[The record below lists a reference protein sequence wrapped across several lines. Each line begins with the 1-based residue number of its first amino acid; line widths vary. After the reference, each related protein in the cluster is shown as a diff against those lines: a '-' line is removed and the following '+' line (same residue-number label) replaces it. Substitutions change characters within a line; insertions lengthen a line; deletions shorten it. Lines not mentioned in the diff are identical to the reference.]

1 MKWGMNNN
9 WRGGKGEGEGT
20 PPERLKVIDFGTT
33 MPQSPAP
40 ELVFD
45 VISEVDCFKAVSQ

>member
-9 WRGGKGEGEGT
+9 WRGGKVEGEGT